1 MFTPRLQTPALEL
14 VLQTTEGVLAAIAA
28 MDPAMKA
35 QLSADW
41 LALFATTASPDPWV
55 HGFSVV
61 HRESG
66 AVVGTCGYK
75 GPPTAEGVVE
85 IAYGIDPEYQG
96 KGYATEAAAALVAY
110 AFAAANVRVVVA
122 HTLPESHASQKILI
136 KCGFAYIGEVVDRDD
151 GLVSKFEKHRD
162 A

>member
-1 MFTPRLQTPALEL
+1 MSEPHLQTPTLEL
-14 VLQTTEGVLAAIAA
+14 VLQTTERALEAIAA
-28 MDPAMKA
+28 MDPAIKA

-41 LALFATTASPDPWV
+41 LALFAAAPSADPWI

-61 HRESG
+61 HRETG

-75 GPPTAEGVVE
+75 GPPTAAGAVE
-85 IAYGIDPEYQG
+85 IAYGIDPEHQG

-122 HTLPESHASQKILI
+122 HTLPESQASQRILT
-136 KCGFAYIGEVVDRDD
+136 KCGFAHVGKVVDRDD
-151 GLVSKFEKHRD
+151 GLVWRFEKHRD